1 MLHLDNITIGYGKD
15 RTVARNLTAHLTAGT
30 LTCLIGRNGTGKS
43 TLLRTIAAF
52 LPALGGTITIDL
64 PPRQHDTCR
73 HYEATDIAKMTPRQR
88 AKAIGVVLT
97 ERAAPDNMTARE
109 MVAMGRM
116 PYTGFWGRLSRHD
129 QRIVDKALDMTGTAG
144 MADSE
149 VCSLSD
155 GERQK
160 VMIAKALAQQTP
172 LIILD
177 EPTAFLDY
185 PSKIS
190 TMNMLR
196 RLCHEEGKTVLLST
210 HDLDAA
216 MRMTDNV
223 WLMENGTLLT
233 GTPAELQEAV
243 GSLMGGA

>member
-1 MLHLDNITIGYGKD
+1 MLHLNDITIGYGRDKI
-15 RTVARNLTAHLTAGT
+15 VAANLTARLTAGT

-52 LPALGGTITIDL
+52 MPPLRGSITMDMAVPDGGMPHT
-64 PPRQHDTCR
+64 
-73 HYEATDIAKMTPRQR
+73 AAVDIAAMSPRRR

-97 ERAAPDNMTARE
+97 ENVAPDNMTVRE

-116 PYTGFWGRLSRHD
+116 PHTGFWGRLSKEDERMTEE
-129 QRIVDKALDMTGTAG
+129 ALRMTDMLSF
-144 MADSE
+144 ADSN
-149 VCSLSD
+149 VRSLSD

-172 LIILD
+172 FIMLD

-185 PSKIS
+185 PSKIA
-190 TMNMLR
+190 TMNMLL
-196 RLCHEEGKTVLLST
+196 RLCRDEDKTVLLST

-216 MRMTDNV
+216 IRLTDNI
-223 WLMENGTLLT
+223 WLMEKGKLLT
-233 GTPAELQEAV
+233 GTPLELQAEV
-243 GSLMGGA
+243 SRLMGGG